1 MILTS
6 DDIIPKEHHLLFCSD
21 LKLADEVAYRHGV
34 RRIMHVHDAT
44 EINRRSAERL

>member
-21 LKLADEVAYRHGV
+21 PKLADEVADRHGV
-34 RRIMHVHDAT
+34 RRRMPLRDSTV
-44 EINRRSAERL
+44 INRRIEERL

>member
-21 LKLADEVAYRHGV
+21 SKLADEVADRHGV
-34 RRIMHVHDAT
+34 RRKMQPHDST
-44 EINRRSAERL
+44 VINRRSAERL